1 MQTNVNVSARVE
13 QNRLETAKL
22 LRKRLVQ
29 AHRKGQSAAR
39 KRIVIRQAIRIARNA
54 LLVLL
59 VGSAV
64 VTAGFYLNLIPAVEI
79 QIKGANAPAP
89 AAPAPAVPAAL
100 VLPPQYLPPPTTPA
114 PVATPE
120 ASVQDVSPQLQLD
133 FEMKPRTPNFP
144 DSTSKPNLQ

>member
-89 AAPAPAVPAAL
+89 AVPAAL